1 MPEKIIMTDSVD
13 QTAKIFGELDVNIEK
28 LQRAFGVTI
37 AARDSS
43 GGSAVSVSGGDM
55 ASVDKAADALG
66 YLRRMAKL
74 NDVLTAHRMLIM

>member
-28 LQRAFGVTI
+28 LERAFGVTI

-43 GGSAVSVSGGDM
+43 GGRRHQRFRRGYGVGG
-55 ASVDKAADALG
+55 
-66 YLRRMAKL
+66 
-74 NDVLTAHRMLIM
+74 